1 VADENEPA
9 TKGDL
14 SAGLHDLERRLRA
27 ELASKDDLA
36 ALEQRLDA
44 KIGTLDA
51 KMGAMENR
59 LLREIGQ
66 ALNVAVEQ
74 IGAKVSVLDDK
85 YKDLPARVAVV
96 EREIAELKTRGPAP
110 PASPPASRKRRAA
123 AKRPAPPSRRKK
135 SAR

>member
-1 VADENEPA
+1 MADENQPA

-14 SAGLHDLERRLRA
+14 QVGLADLEKRLRA

-36 ALEQRLDA
+36 ALEQRFETRFL
-44 KIGTLDA
+44 GLET

-59 LLREIGQ
+59 LLLEIGH

-85 YKDLPARVAVV
+85 YKDLPARVTVV
-96 EREIAELKTRGPAP
+96 ERDVADLKARLTPPPP
-110 PASPPASRKRRAA
+110 PATPKRKAA
-123 AKRPAPPSRRKK
+123 TKHPAPPSRRKK
-135 SAR
+135 AAR

>member
-1 VADENEPA
+1 MADENEPA

-14 SAGLHDLERRLRA
+14 NAGLHDLERRLRA

-74 IGAKVSVLDDK
+74 IGGKVSVLDDK

-96 EREIAELKTRGPAP
+96 ERDVAELKARPPTPP
-110 PASPPASRKRRAA
+110 PAKGAMRKRPAM